1 LALIG
6 QRSMNISDSSSIPLV
21 IFSLILTAYI
31 IGSVF
36 VAYHLY
42 HFGIGKAPKAI
53 LIIFLAGSGI
63 LIGMAVWAYLQVD
76 WGFLPYED
84 FMQYLNVNSNLSL

>member
-1 LALIG
+1 
-6 QRSMNISDSSSIPLV
+6 MNTSDFNLPLT

-42 HFGIGKAPKAI
+42 HFGIGKAPKVI
-53 LIIFLAGSGI
+53 LIIFLIGSGI
-63 LIGMAVWAYLQVD
+63 LIGVAVWAFRQVPWD
-76 WGFLPYED
+76 FLPYEELK
-84 FMQYLNVNSNLSL
+84 QYFNTNNLNI